1 MFNLFIYNGFYRLY
15 EFLLMKYILELDE
28 DVYLIIGMK
37 KEGSDLIC
45 IKSLGVN
52 GIFHVHGIFM
62 NAPATTVKQNWP
74 ECKSAK
80 LKKVQYTNA
89 CVKRCLCCKICFAII
104 SVCHN

>member
-1 MFNLFIYNGFYRLY
+1 MDLATYRLY

-28 DVYLIIGMK
+28 DVYLIITMK
-37 KEGSDLIC
+37 HEGSDFIC

-80 LKKVQYTNA
+80 LKEGAVY
-89 CVKRCLCCKICFAII
+89 KRMC
-104 SVCHN
+104 